1 MSQGEFV
8 KHQELS
14 AIEESKGYLSFD
26 NLQDVSGLSF
36 IGLSAIIGLLL
47 KERRI
52 ELWAITYR
60 GRDNTYGSRAEELF
74 GKFTYLLFDNFIRE
88 RSVSFYASELCV
100 TLKYLSAVIKQTS
113 DKTLVVWIK
122 VLAFK
127 EMEQKLRHS
136 QACIK
141 EIAYDMNFPN
151 VSFFGK
157 SFKKHS
163 GISPSHYRQTFV
175 GTRLKNRFE

>member
-36 IGLSAIIGLLL
+36 IELSAIIGLLL

-88 RSVSFYASELCV
+88 RSVSF
-100 TLKYLSAVIKQTS
+100 TLLNCA
-113 DKTLVVWIK
+113 
-122 VLAFK
+122 
-127 EMEQKLRHS
+127 
-136 QACIK
+136 
-141 EIAYDMNFPN
+141 
-151 VSFFGK
+151 
-157 SFKKHS
+157 
-163 GISPSHYRQTFV
+163 
-175 GTRLKNRFE
+175 